1 MIQIIRIRAAT
12 ENLQVNLILCG
23 IDFLLQFIGSY
34 RCKPNDINYYLV
46 QVDEE
51 ALTILGEVGA
61 KTTLRYAVQL
71 LAPAAVTAKICGR
84 TNIVKD
90 DIKDIGELFLDA
102 KSSAVMLAEKADKY
116 MQ

>member
-1 MIQIIRIRAAT
+1 M
-12 ENLQVNLILCG
+12 
-23 IDFLLQFIGSY
+23 
-34 RCKPNDINYYLV
+34 LV
-46 QVDEE
+46 
-51 ALTILGEVGA
+51 LGDVGA
-61 KTTLRYAVQL
+61 KTTLRYSVQL

-102 KSSAVMLAEKADKY
+102 KSSAIMLEQNADKY

>member
-1 MIQIIRIRAAT
+1 M
-12 ENLQVNLILCG
+12 LQLISA
-23 IDFLLQFIGSY
+23 GSC
-34 RCKPNDINYYLV
+34 RSKPHDIHYYFV

>member
-1 MIQIIRIRAAT
+1 MQ
-12 ENLQVNLILCG
+12 
-23 IDFLLQFIGSY
+23 QFKSYAGSY
-34 RCKPNDINYYLV
+34 SSKPHDMNYYFV